1 MDALAK
7 LPDIFHAT
15 EAYALGMTPLQLK
28 TATDSG
34 ELERRMR
41 GVYKKAESEDLGE
54 WTTYQVLSKG
64 LKCRFAVCL
73 LSALSY
79 YGLSDQI
86 LDDAWILIDNKSAI
100 RHKGVQFLRSRNP
113 MWDIGITN
121 IDGIAFTTIERTI
134 VDCLVHQ
141 RKVSPNEAHGA
152 LVKAIRTS
160 KAKVW
165 DIANVAES
173 MGSAK
178 RIAKFLEPF
187 LYAD

>member
-1 MDALAK
+1 MNTLAK

-15 EAYALGMTPLQLK
+15 EAYALGVTPAQLK
-28 TATDSG
+28 TAADSG
-34 ELERRMR
+34 DLERRMR
-41 GVYKKAESEDLGE
+41 GVYKKVGSEDLGE
-54 WTTYQVLSKG
+54 WTTYEVLSKG

-86 LDDAWILIDNKSAI
+86 LNDAWILIDNKSAI

-121 IDGIAFTTIERTI
+121 IDGIPFTTIERTI
-134 VDCLVHQ
+134 VDCLTHQ
-141 RKVSPNEAHGA
+141 RKVNPNEAYGA
-152 LVKAIRTS
+152 LVKALRTN
-160 KAKVW
+160 KVKVW
-165 DIANVAES
+165 DIAKVADS

-178 RIAKFLEPF
+178 KIEKYLEPF
-187 LYAD
+187 LYAG